1 MTDTSLESV
10 FELTCADLRTAG
22 LESTH
27 ITNLVAARLVIE
39 RVGDSENLGWWDSLV
54 LGPTGRDRL
63 EEVAE
68 KTHVRARI
76 DLAQKVGRKVESD
89 RLPDDTVSLFSF
101 GPRYESRVE
110 AALDEID
117 PDVDLTFEALE
128 SLSLS
133 TTSLETGWTEP
144 LIDLIDE
151 QADEIDLPAAEANN
165 VLRLEDG
172 REFTEAD
179 VEDSVSELLTAFL
192 TGYGHGITEP
202 YIPYYSLTAGMGT
215 VSE

>member
-10 FELTCADLRTAG
+10 FESTCADLRTAG

-117 PDVDLTFEALE
+117 PDADLTFEALE

-133 TTSLETGWTEP
+133 TTSLEKGWTDSI
-144 LIDLIDE
+144 IDAIDGH
-151 QADEIDLPAAEANN
+151 AAEIDLPAAEANN

-172 REFTEAD
+172 RAFTEAD

-192 TGYGHGITEP
+192 RGYGHGITEP
-202 YIPYYSLTAGMGT
+202 YIPYYSLTAGMEA